1 MSNRREVKQMKFTAV
16 AGLRQNL
23 KGDEKGLSSLNK
35 DGEIPMIMP
44 SVYHPSGA
52 ETFYKL

>member
-35 DGEIPMIMP
+35 DGEIPIIMP